1 MVNQEAVERVARIY
15 NMNKQAG
22 QALGLGAQHFA
33 RLCRRYGI
41 ETPYAR
47 HCRRLAVASTP
58 GNETEESSDE
68 SR

>member
-1 MVNQEAVERVARIY
+1 MVDQEAVERVARMY

-22 QALGLGAQHFA
+22 LALGIGAQHFA

-47 HCRRLAVASTP
+47 HCRRLAVASN
-58 GNETEESSDE
+58 GRSEMEESQ
-68 SR
+68 